1 MYDLAPVMPAI
12 SPSLDLNLQNTYG
25 ALLIGC
31 FLSVAVWGISLVQ
44 TYMSENEQV
53 LTPSRVGARYE
64 KDPPQLKLMYYK
76 RITLSAID
84 TANEILV
91 LRSVWPA
98 LILHWGRVDIL
109 GRSEGTVE
117 LIHHVWVASVV
128 GDGSFRVFCWSWAF
142 KHAVVSSGKQTQQL
156 TAVAI
161 SLRAPGAATDILI
174 AGVTIYILNQPRAQI
189 PGTLLLN
196 LNACKF
202 ISPVQ
207 TNIDLGE
214 ITWSENRTRTESG
227 ETIPQRLSTG
237 PAYLS
242 QAASGSAT
250 LQKLTLTLPEDHHVM
265 KAGEARVPLVYI
277 VAIWKHVSTD
287 NKRGEGTFGSFE
299 SVGDSASVS
308 YTARTDSGS
317 SVTSPWN
324 GAASSSGEVT
334 SREGTGRADGGGSAG
349 RESQL
354 YRLQHRCPSLWVDN
368 ARVHG
373 TVVGRGFVRKS

>member
-1 MYDLAPVMPAI
+1 MPAI

-44 TYMSENEQV
+44 TILYFMM
-53 LTPSRVGARYE
+53 YE
-64 KDPPQLKLMYYK
+64 KDPPQLKLM
-76 RITLSAID
+76 ILFLIAID
-84 TANEILV
+84 TVNEILV

-117 LIHHVWVASVV
+117 LIHHVWVAAIVAAVVQSYYTRRIYTCANFYVQRSTSHLSDSQWSEMAHSVSSV
-128 GDGSFRVFCWSWAF
+128 GLGPYNFLAF
-142 KHAVVSSGKQTQQL
+142 KHAAVSSGKQTQQL

-161 SLRAPGAATDILI
+161 SLRATGAATDILI
-174 AGVTIYILNQPRAQI
+174 AGVMIYLLNQPRTQI
-189 PGTLLLN
+189 PGLLWRIIILSINSGAWTAILAVLDFIFIVAFPVDFTFCIFELPLCSLYLSTLLLN
-196 LNACKF
+196 LNARKF

-227 ETIPQRLSTG
+227 ETIPQQLSTG

-250 LQKLTLTLPEDHHVM
+250 LQKLTLTLPEDLHVM
-265 KAGEARVPLVYI
+265 KAGEARV
-277 VAIWKHVSTD
+277 
-287 NKRGEGTFGSFE
+287 
-299 SVGDSASVS
+299 
-308 YTARTDSGS
+308 
-317 SVTSPWN
+317 
-324 GAASSSGEVT
+324 
-334 SREGTGRADGGGSAG
+334 
-349 RESQL
+349 
-354 YRLQHRCPSLWVDN
+354 
-368 ARVHG
+368 
-373 TVVGRGFVRKS
+373 